1 MSDEIKDQLQKVLRE
16 NSLIPKYDIFDIQ
29 SEAQEALNAF
39 IKIRDRL
46 TSVLELSQE
55 IFPDMVETYNSCLV
69 RNKEMQSVAAQAIRT
84 KDALDK
90 AREAEE
96 VRNRYIAEFLAGD

>member
-1 MSDEIKDQLQKVLRE
+1 MNEEIKDQLEKVLRE

-29 SEAQEALNAF
+29 SEAQEALNAY

-46 TSVLELSQE
+46 TSALELSSE
-55 IFPDMVETYNSCLV
+55 ITGAMVETYNSC
-69 RNKEMQSVAAQAIRT
+69 RERYKETQTVAAQAIRT

-96 VRNRYIAEFLAGD
+96 TRNRYIAEFLAGD